1 MNISLRNTKQY
12 LLKGDTMNNKEQIY
26 SQIEKYRKYIEEL
39 NNERN
44 ELIFSYKDK
53 QQSLFP
59 KDEYNKLTISL
70 KNANIVLNQLVQKY
84 YNIHDD

>member
-1 MNISLRNTKQY
+1 
-12 LLKGDTMNNKEQIY
+12 MNNKEQIY